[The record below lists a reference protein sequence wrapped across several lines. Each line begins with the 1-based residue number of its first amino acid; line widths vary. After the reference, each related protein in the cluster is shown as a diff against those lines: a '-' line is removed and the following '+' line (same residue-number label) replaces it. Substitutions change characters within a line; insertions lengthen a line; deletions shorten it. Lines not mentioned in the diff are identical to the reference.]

1 MKRPSKND
9 ETSLGVYSLK
19 VKGGRHGLMEVVDE
33 DPFFNHSFILVFD
46 TLIDNESDAVQALHH
61 AAQPVYAGP
70 IYTRDLVDRR
80 IRKLAMG
87 RPSLHYRPFAYTGP
101 VDSERDVRDF
111 SGSLYRPLS
120 PEETVP
126 PRRLG
131 SFSVAIF
138 VEASEIANELRNVKP
153 WHSLLNPMK
162 GDLSSY
168 FSSDDVRDRLSHLD
182 ALSCNAG

>member
-46 TLIDNESDAVQALHH
+46 TLIENESDAVQALHH

-80 IRKLAMG
+80 IRKLATG

-120 PEETVP
+120 SEETVP
-126 PRRLG
+126 PPEARVVLG
-131 SFSVAIF
+131 RDFCRGIRNC
-138 VEASEIANELRNVKP
+138 ERASECEAMALPLE
-153 WHSLLNPMK
+153 
-162 GDLSSY
+162 
-168 FSSDDVRDRLSHLD
+168 SHE
-182 ALSCNAG
+182 G